1 MIVNYYKAIPELIY
15 SFENQEIFLTIK
27 DYYTIL
33 EETKPICPKITS
45 FYTEFNLLETSKME
59 YECNN
64 IGNGIMNSQD
74 FNTIQSKVINDLRYI
89 YLSFK
94 NSKQITR
101 DELMYLLQS
110 DAFTIDYIILDAYLR
125 KVDDEMRYT
134 YFEKINDK
142 TFNDLQF
149 YTVVL
154 FIINMILEFVNIL
167 IIRYLIVNYISKKIK
182 YYGIFIQSLLISY
195 NV

>member
-1 MIVNYYKAIPELIY
+1 
-15 SFENQEIFLTIK
+15 
-27 DYYTIL
+27 
-33 EETKPICPKITS
+33 
-45 FYTEFNLLETSKME
+45 
-59 YECNN
+59 
-64 IGNGIMNSQD
+64 MNSQD